1 MTISLCMITKNEE
14 NLLKN
19 CLNNIKGIVDEIII
33 VDTGSTDNTKE
44 TAKKFN
50 AKIFDFKWGDNFSEA
65 RNFSLQ
71 KATQEWILVLDADE
85 KISNFDLEK
94 IKNLTKSK
102 EFMGYSFIQRTYSN
116 KIKKLKWNYTKNDP
130 YEESKK
136 FLGWA
141 YRRITRL
148 FRNDKRIKFSYPIH
162 ETVMESIKRINGK
175 ISPTNIPLHHFEA
188 LKGKDF
194 VNKKSKYYVKLLKDK
209 TKIYPK
215 AKFYFELALQLE
227 HLNEYSEAQIY
238 FDESIKLNP
247 HYKELLSKLNFL

>member
-19 CLNNIKGIVDEIII
+19 CLNNIKDTVDEIII
-33 VDTGSTDNTKE
+33 VDTGSADNTKE
-44 TAKKFN
+44 TARKFN

-141 YRRITRL
+141 
-148 FRNDKRIKFSYPIH
+148 
-162 ETVMESIKRINGK
+162 
-175 ISPTNIPLHHFEA
+175 
-188 LKGKDF
+188 
-194 VNKKSKYYVKLLKDK
+194 
-209 TKIYPK
+209 
-215 AKFYFELALQLE
+215 
-227 HLNEYSEAQIY
+227 
-238 FDESIKLNP
+238 
-247 HYKELLSKLNFL
+247 